1 MLLKLIVD
9 LEELKI
15 EKLSFILDIIKTY
28 DKEDIITELIITK
41 ISMYI
46 EDRSEEMLDSL
57 DILLYETLLNSND
70 IEVNDYASNKLLIY
84 IGEYVS
90 FFENNIAIKTML
102 YDIKKELGDSSFY
115 ITDFLHKIYDS
126 KLILDITF
134 TKNDYY

>member
-28 DKEDIITELIITK
+28 DKEGIITELIITK